1 MAREFIP
8 KVVTA
13 NDLFE
18 GDVVYFDEREAWV
31 RTLRGAHV
39 WREERAANAALERA
53 ISRQHEVVGA
63 YLADVAEPLHF
74 REEFR
79 ATGPS
84 NYKTHGKQAE
94 LSDV

>member
-8 KVVTA
+8 KVVTG

-18 GDVVYFDEREAWV
+18 GDVVYLAQNEDWTRC
-31 RTLRGAHV
+31 LSDAHI
-39 WREERAANAALERA
+39 WREEAAAEAALARA
-53 ISRQHEVVGA
+53 NLRQNEVVGP

-84 NYKTHGKQAE
+84 NYKSHGKQAE
-94 LSDV
+94 LNNV